1 MAQPPLPT
9 PPTPIAPSGDSN
21 VFDTVKDLIINA
33 PGTIMEKV
41 QSGDPIFI
49 IGLCFIGIIA
59 IYFAYFYGSKM
70 YRSINSFRK
79 GSPYIFEKTKDARRR
94 VIISQNPNKEGSV
107 TLPRSSNEKGGIEF
121 SYSTWLFI
129 DNYNYKLGQ
138 WKHVFHKGNDSSWP
152 LRAPGVWLHP
162 TKNALRVYM
171 NSYDEIAEHI
181 DIENIPINKWFSLI
195 MVMRGQTMDIYINGN
210 VKKSLK
216 LNSIPKQNYGDVYIN
231 AFGGFSGY
239 LSRLRYYDY
248 ALNYSEI
255 DAVNKAGPN
264 LMPVAESNENPPYL
278 TANWWTND

>member
-1 MAQPPLPT
+1 MTQPPIST
-9 PPTPIAPSGDSN
+9 PSVPVASSGDSN

-33 PGTIMEKV
+33 PGTIVEKV

-49 IGLCFIGIIA
+49 IGLCFVGFIA
-59 IYFAYFYGSKM
+59 LYLVYFYGSKM
-70 YRSINSFRK
+70 FRSINSFRK

-94 VIISQNPNKEGSV
+94 AIITQNPNKEGSV
-107 TLPRSSNEKGGIEF
+107 VLSRSANEKGGIEF
-121 SYSTWLFI
+121 SYSCWLFI

-138 WKHVFHKGNDSSWP
+138 WKHVFHKGNESSWP

-162 TKNALRVYM
+162 TKNAIRVYM
-171 NSYDEIAEHI
+171 NSYDEISEHI

-195 MVMRGQTMDIYINGN
+195 MVMRGQTMDVYINGN

-216 LNSIPKQNYGDVYIN
+216 LNSIPKQNYGDVYVN
-231 AFGGFSGY
+231 AFGGFSGF

>member
-1 MAQPPLPT
+1 MTQPPLSVP
-9 PPTPIAPSGDSN
+9 AVPSGDSN

-49 IGLCFIGIIA
+49 IGLCFIGLIA
-59 IYFAYFYGSKM
+59 LYFVYFYGSKM
-70 YRSINSFRK
+70 YRSIDSFRK

-94 VIISQNPNKEGSV
+94 AVITQNPNKEGSV
-107 TLPRSSNEKGGIEF
+107 ILPRSSNEKGGIEF

-138 WKHVFHKGNDSSWP
+138 WKHVFHKGNESSWP

-171 NSYDEIAEHI
+171 NSYDEISEHV

-231 AFGGFSGY
+231 SFGGFSGY

>member
-1 MAQPPLPT
+1 MTQPPLPEPST
-9 PPTPIAPSGDSN
+9 PVAPSGDSN

-49 IGLCFIGIIA
+49 IGACLIGAIA
-59 IYFAYFYGSKM
+59 IYLIYFYGSKM

-94 VIISQNPNKEGSV
+94 VIISQNPSKEGSV

-171 NSYDEIAEHI
+171 NSYDEIADYV

-210 VKKSLK
+210 VKKSFK

-264 LMPVAESNENPPYL
+264 LMPVAENNENPPYL

>member
-1 MAQPPLPT
+1 MAQPPLSAP
-9 PPTPIAPSGDSN
+9 AVPSGDSN
-21 VFDTVKDLIINA
+21 VFDTVKDMIINA

-49 IGLCFIGIIA
+49 IGLCFIGLIA
-59 IYFAYFYGSKM
+59 IYFLYFYGSKM
-70 YRSINSFRK
+70 FRSIDSFRK

-94 VIISQNPNKEGSV
+94 AVITQNPNKEGSV
-107 TLPRSSNEKGGIEF
+107 ILPRSSNEKGGIEF

-138 WKHVFHKGNDSSWP
+138 WKHVFHKGNESSWP

-171 NSYDEIAEHI
+171 NGYDEISEHI

-195 MVMRGQTMDIYINGN
+195 MVMRGQTMDVYINGN

-216 LNSIPKQNYGDVYIN
+216 LSSIPKQNYGDVYIN
-231 AFGGFSGY
+231 SFGGFSGY

>member
-1 MAQPPLPT
+1 MAQPPLSA
-9 PPTPIAPSGDSN
+9 PPAPIAPSGDSN
-21 VFDTVKDLIINA
+21 IFDTVKDLVINA

-49 IGLCFIGIIA
+49 IGLCFVGIIA
-59 IYFAYFYGSKM
+59 IYLLYFYGSKM

-94 VIISQNPNKEGSV
+94 VIIMQDPNKEGSV
-107 TLPRSSNEKGGIEF
+107 ILPRSSNEKGGIEF

-138 WKHVFHKGNDSSWP
+138 WKHVFHKGNETSWP

-195 MVMRGQTMDIYINGN
+195 MVMRSQTMDVYINGN